1 MRKAKMRAMLESIK
15 EKKAHIIA
23 EGGDPKM
30 HNMFL
35 Q

>member
-1 MRKAKMRAMLESIK
+1 MRKAKMRAMLEPIK
-15 EKKAHIIA
+15 EQKAKIVA

-35 Q
+35 D